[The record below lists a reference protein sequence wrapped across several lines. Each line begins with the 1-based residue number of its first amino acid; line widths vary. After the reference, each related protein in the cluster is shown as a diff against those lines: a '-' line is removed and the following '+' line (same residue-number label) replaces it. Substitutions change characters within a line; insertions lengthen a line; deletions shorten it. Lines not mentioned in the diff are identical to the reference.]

1 MKPGTRTNGPASL
14 RLSYSA
20 LVGANLRG
28 MLRELTHLQV
38 SEDARGQGH
47 GSALMRD
54 VCAEADQSRTVLM
67 LTAESRRLAAWYARF
82 GFMLIQAE
90 PLLMVRANEPV

>member
-1 MKPGTRTNGPASL
+1 
-14 RLSYSA
+14 
-20 LVGANLRG
+20 
-28 MLRELTHLQV
+28 MLRELTHLHV

-54 VCAEADQSRTVLM
+54 ICAEADKERTVLM
-67 LTAESRRLAAWYARF
+67 LTADTRRLAEWYGRF

-90 PLLMVRANEPV
+90 PLLMVRPNEPV